1 MPWTAPQGSGRAL
14 EDFKPAALACV
25 APEQLLHVVGQV
37 LEELLLLGL
46 EHIELGLH
54 HVWQVAGQ
62 ARSLIASDP
71 RLDAQPIA
79 QRLDMLQSVHCLAVH
94 TIDEVGVEAWCE
106 DRIHHDEDGR
116 IDVGEEEVEVALAV
130 DGKVRFEKGGGAR
143 LAVDG
148 CAEGGCEELHRVGRV
163 DEKEKEEACGE
174 QSVSDIALGVC
185 GGGALGAL
193 RLTRTLLLLLLNGP
207 AYCERNR
214 KEDKRA
220 NGAQHEEEVEA
231 CTGEGAAEWHHLEEV
246 ELEQREPPGHT
257 DVERRVR
264 DREDDLER
272 AENLDERDEDLAFG
286 AQRLRALSAAA
297 AGLLRAVQD
306 GVSHVLNGS
315 CGIPGLLEP
324 NL

>member
-1 MPWTAPQGSGRAL
+1 MTSSN
-14 EDFKPAALACV
+14 
-25 APEQLLHVVGQV
+25 
-37 LEELLLLGL
+37 
-46 EHIELGLH
+46 IEFIY
-54 HVWQVAGQ
+54 Q
-62 ARSLIASDP
+62 
-71 RLDAQPIA
+71 
-79 QRLDMLQSVHCLAVH
+79 
-94 TIDEVGVEAWCE
+94 
-106 DRIHHDEDGR
+106 DRIYKIINPDSNET
-116 IDVGEEEVEVALAV
+116 LLNY
-130 DGKVRFEKGGGAR
+130 VRTKLKKTGTKE
-143 LAVDG
+143 G

-185 GGGALGAL
+185 GGGAL
-193 RLTRTLLLLLLNGP
+193 RLTRALLLLLLNGP

-272 AENLDERDEDLAFG
+272 AENLHERDEDLAFG

-297 AGLLRAVQD
+297 PVFSVPSRTSLSR
-306 GVSHVLNGS
+306 LNGS
-315 CGIPGLLEP
+315 CDTLQHLSALESLAEAP
-324 NL
+324 EPALAAKVDISISTAMPAAAPAT